1 MYSTL
6 QAAKQIGIA
15 KNTLLRWISLG
26 LIEEVDRDWR
36 GWRVWSEEDIHRAKA
51 FQKRYH
57 SQPIPRVGRRPVPKA
72 EHARQAAQSMAKYG
86 RALRRA
92 PGGTL

>member
-6 QAAKQIGIA
+6 QGAKRIGIA

-36 GWRVWSEEDIHRAKA
+36 GWRVWSEEDILEPVLRCSENILMAVEE
-51 FQKRYH
+51 QK
-57 SQPIPRVGRRPVPKA
+57 
-72 EHARQAAQSMAKYG
+72 
-86 RALRRA
+86 
-92 PGGTL
+92 